1 MGVRKSIDLKFT
13 GKCTVIVHNGM
24 VRSVWLKGRS
34 DRGTQD
40 HTFRIN
46 WTEWLAVA
54 ELVERERV
62 ADIERMKTELKQL
75 EDEKWKWELEREH
88 EPATSV

>member
-1 MGVRKSIDLKFT
+1 MIELKYVRVY
-13 GKCTVIVHNGM
+13 TVWVDDGT

-34 DRGTQD
+34 DRGTVD
-40 HTFRIN
+40 HTFKIN
-46 WTEWLAVA
+46 WTDWLAVT

-75 EDEKWKWELEREH
+75 KDEKWEWELEREREH